1 MCTQLC
7 CAIYSYTSV
16 KMAYALHWEYNM
28 YNMVHCSPVFAQ
40 FFLFSFMNLCREP
53 VFTLTPLL
61 CIKNIYYCIF
71 YDYYWFFTFVLPL
84 TLFYSTLVCT
94 CMSFL
99 PSPLPVNLQHFH
111 PSSRLTQHYSTMSC
125 VSDLSPDLLLPL
137 VPGILN
143 SHRLTLP
150 TTVLCRI
157 YFYCT
162 AP

>member
-1 MCTQLC
+1 MLCNLFIYFREKWPMRCTGN
-7 CAIYSYTSV
+7 TT
-16 KMAYALHWEYNM
+16 

-40 FFLFSFMNLCREP
+40 FFLFSFINLCRDP

-71 YDYYWFFTFVLPL
+71 YDYNIIGSSLFFLPL
-84 TLFYSTLVCT
+84 TLFYACLHLYVIFAISSTCQPAT
-94 CMSFL
+94 F
-99 PSPLPVNLQHFH
+99 SPLLPFNPTLLNNVM
-111 PSSRLTQHYSTMSC
+111 RLGSVTWSIT
-125 VSDLSPDLLLPL
+125 PPG